1 MGNIISD
8 RKNARCFSLKFSKN
22 TDAELIQ
29 HLEQQPSIQSYIK
42 RLILDDIAKQRKPK
56 PEPDKAEANFNATLE
71 LMRQIGK

>member
-29 HLEQQPSIQSYIK
+29 HLEAQPSIQSYIK
-42 RLILDDIAKQRKPK
+42 RLILDDMARISKPK
-56 PEPDKAEANFNATLE
+56 PEPAKAEANFNATLE
-71 LMRQIGK
+71 LMKQIGK